1 MIPQRF
7 RSQTVAF
14 VHDVLAIVL
23 AWFVALWLRFNLG
36 YAEVEL
42 VNNLVLLSLFV
53 PIQAFLFRVFGLY
66 KGVWRF
72 ASLPDGVRIFKA
84 IASGALVGLGLVV
97 LGLPQTGILLSVP
110 LIYAFVALAL
120 LGGAR
125 LLYRWSKD
133 RNLYSVDG
141 PRVLIAG
148 AGQAGEM
155 LVRSMLRGALRGYKP
170 IGFVDDNLRR
180 IGREIQGIKILGA
193 TDEIPYL
200 VAQHSIDIVL
210 LAMPSAKPSDRR
222 RIVSQCDEAGIAFL
236 SVPELGDLLNGRV
249 AISDLR
255 DVSIEDLLGRDPVS
269 LDWPSITKRLSSRCI
284 LVTGAGGSIGSELCR
299 QIARISPRRMLLVDI
314 SEFHLFEIEREMRRE
329 FPAIE
334 ARCFLGDVLDRP
346 FVERVL
352 AEERPDVVFH
362 AAAYK
367 HVPMLES
374 QIRQAV
380 RNNFLATKILA
391 EAADKFAVDQ
401 FVLVSTDKAV
411 NPFNVMGASKR
422 AAEIFC
428 QNLNDQSTTGFITVR
443 FGNVLG
449 SAGSVIPLFREQIA
463 SGGPVTVTDRRM
475 ERYFM
480 TITEAAQLILQT
492 TVIGE
497 GGEIFVLDMGEP
509 VKIKYLAEQMIR
521 LSGKEPG
528 QDIEI
533 VYTGLRPG
541 EKLFEELFHQQEQLE
556 GTQHPKVLLARR
568 RKVPW
573 TWLKGKVAEIEDAC
587 IDADEERLL
596 QRLIALVPE
605 YGEHR
610 GGDAVVARQ
619 PGAEVV
625 FLKP

>member
-84 IASGALVGLGLVV
+84 VASGALVGLGLVV

>member
-1 MIPQRF
+1 MR
-7 RSQTVAF
+7 RCRTAF
-14 VHDVLAIVL
+14 
-23 AWFVALWLRFNLG
+23 G
-36 YAEVEL
+36 
-42 VNNLVLLSLFV
+42 S
-53 PIQAFLFRVFGLY
+53 

-72 ASLPDGVRIFKA
+72 ASLTDGVRIFKA